1 MIQTGQNILALIP
14 ARGGSKGIPGKNI
27 RPLDGVPL
35 LAYSIAAGLQSG
47 YVDRVIVSTDSPE
60 IAEVARAWGAETPFL
75 RPAALAED
83 ATTDFPVF
91 EHALRRLA
99 ETEGYYPD
107 IVVQLRPTS
116 PLRPPALVDEAIDM
130 LLHHQAADSVR
141 CVTPSGQNPFKMWRI
156 ENGRL
161 QPLLRHELPEPYNQP
176 RQALPETYWQT
187 GHVEAIRYKT
197 IMEKKSLTGDLI
209 LPCMVP
215 PEYAIDL
222 DNLYQWDFAEHVL
235 AKWELE
241 RVTPVRASAR
251 YSSDEF
257 VIGRI

>member
-1 MIQTGQNILALIP
+1 MYNLKETPADQKILALIP
-14 ARGGSKGIPGKNI
+14 ARGGSKSIPGKNI
-27 RPLDGVPL
+27 RLLGGAPL
-35 LAYSIAAGLQSG
+35 LSYSIAAGLQSG
-47 YVDRVIVSTDSPE
+47 YVGRVIVSTDSPE

-91 EHALRRLA
+91 EHALQWLA
-99 ETEGYYPD
+99 EHEGYYPD

-116 PLRPPALVDEAIDM
+116 PLRPTRLVDEAIE
-130 LLHHQAADSVR
+130 LLLQHPAADSAR

-156 ENGRL
+156 ENGQL
-161 QPLLRHELPEPYNQP
+161 QPLLHSDLPEPYNQP
-176 RQALPETYWQT
+176 RQALPETFWQT
-187 GHVEAIRYKT
+187 GHVEVIRYKT

-209 LPCMVP
+209 LPCIVH

-235 AKWELE
+235 AKWGLE
-241 RVTPVRASAR
+241 RVRPVKDSVL
-251 YSSDEF
+251 S
-257 VIGRI
+257 VV